1 MSLKTILS
9 KYAEKPNSLFLRFF
23 ITFFCASLPFAIF
36 YALLIAFAGMSVNF
50 NGKDIYG
57 IKAIV
62 VEICFAPFLAL
73 MFALFAYLG
82 FSLGNFILKGF
93 IYFLPNRK

>member
-1 MSLKTILS
+1 MSLKNTLS

-23 ITFFCASLPFAIF
+23 ITFFCASLPFTF
-36 YALLIAFAGMSVNF
+36 FFALLIAFAGMPVNF

-62 VEICFAPFLAL
+62 VEICFSPFLAF

-82 FSLGNFILKGF
+82 FTLGNFILKGF
-93 IYFLPNRK
+93 IFLLPDRK